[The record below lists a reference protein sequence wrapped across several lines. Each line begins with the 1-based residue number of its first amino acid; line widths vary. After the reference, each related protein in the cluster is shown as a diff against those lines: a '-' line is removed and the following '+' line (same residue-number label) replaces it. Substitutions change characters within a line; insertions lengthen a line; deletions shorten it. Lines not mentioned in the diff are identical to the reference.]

1 MAGEALTRMMN
12 FLDGAPGFAVVI
24 LGLVSYLFLM
34 LAAAVVIWG
43 VVEFHRWR
51 HEWED
56 DDE

>member
-1 MAGEALTRMMN
+1 MMN

-34 LAAAVVIWG
+34 LAAVVIWG

-51 HEWED
+51 HEWKD

>member
-1 MAGEALTRMMN
+1 MMN

-34 LAAAVVIWG
+34 LAAAMVIWG

-51 HEWED
+51 HEWKD